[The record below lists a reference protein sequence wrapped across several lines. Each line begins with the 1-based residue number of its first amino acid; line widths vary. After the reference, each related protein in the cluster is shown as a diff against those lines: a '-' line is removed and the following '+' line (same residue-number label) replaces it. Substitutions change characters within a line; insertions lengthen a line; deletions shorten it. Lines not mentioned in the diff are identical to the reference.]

1 MSKQATNSWCRVE
14 TLVFILAIIA
24 GPVSTKL
31 DYIAWLSFF
40 TLILVHMILDRDY
53 LEEWCKWLWK

>member
-1 MSKQATNSWCRVE
+1 MSKKATNTWCKVE
-14 TLVFILAIIA
+14 TLVFILAISA
-24 GPVSTKL
+24 GPVSTTL

-40 TLILVHMILDRDY
+40 ALILVHMILDGDY